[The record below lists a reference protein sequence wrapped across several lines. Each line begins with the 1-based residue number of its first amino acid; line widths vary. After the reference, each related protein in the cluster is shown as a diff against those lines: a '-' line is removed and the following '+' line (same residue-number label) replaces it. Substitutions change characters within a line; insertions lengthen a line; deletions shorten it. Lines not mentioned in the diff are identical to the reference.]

1 MPTPDSI
8 FGALVPGGAVP
19 SDGLVGAMQK
29 LQPPI
34 DQALGDPRG
43 ANPTLQQTLADNRN
57 APGPNGPMPSMD
69 QIQAYLRMTG
79 QIYPPL
85 TTKVNPAGWDAF
97 LANGPL
103 SSNVDDRR
111 PR

>member
-8 FGALVPGGAVP
+8 YGALVPSAGPLP
-19 SDGLVGAMQK
+19 SDGLVNAMQR
-29 LQPPI
+29 LPI

-43 ANPTLQQTLADNRN
+43 SNPTLQQTLADNRN

-85 TTKVNPAGWDAF
+85 TTHVNPAGWDAF

-103 SSNVDDRR
+103 SRNIEDRR